1 MKKSN
6 MTPSKIPDGSSKNSL
21 FLPRLVGIVI
31 IIIAALMML
40 SITMERHQSFARC
53 PNGYHI
59 SPSGSCEQVIQPST
73 ELPRCPNG
81 YHRSPSLICEQ
92 ITPSGNNG
100 PYQSPTGP
108 GLYQQQLPKQQQQL
122 QNQTSSLATNPAQYP
137 QQQQP
142 QQQPQLQQCQPLY
155 NPIQVVACLNH
166 VLVDSIVKAGT
177 SPNWTLH
184 NNSKG
189 VAPELNQTF
198 IQNATDT
205 RFMYSSNTQ
214 IISQKTF

>member
-6 MTPSKIPDGSSKNSL
+6 MTPSKIPGVSNKNSL
-21 FLPRLVGIVI
+21 FLSRLVVVVI
-31 IIIAALMML
+31 IIIAAYMML

-92 ITPSGNNG
+92 ITPSSNNG
-100 PYQSPTGP
+100 YQSPTSPGP
-108 GLYQQQLPKQQQQL
+108 YQQQLPIQQQQL
-122 QNQTSSLATNPAQYP
+122 QNQTSSLATNPAGYP

-142 QQQPQLQQCQPLY
+142 QQQPQLQQGQPLY

-177 SPNWTLH
+177 SPNWTLQ

-198 IQNATDT
+198 IQNATQTLD
-205 RFMYSSNTQ
+205 SC
-214 IISQKTF
+214 IVPISR